1 LKREAIICS
10 DDSDLKTVAEKIINE
25 NLNHIVVTDSENKLI
40 GIVTSF
46 DITKAIAKDKKNLVD
61 IITKKVITTTDNE
74 PIDVATRKMKLNN
87 ISALPVIDDLNTVT
101 GIITSEELI

>member
-1 LKREAIICS
+1 AIICT
-10 DDSDLKTVAEKIINE
+10 DDCDLKAVAEKIVNE
-25 NLNHIVVTDSENKLI
+25 NLNHIVVTDSENKLK

-46 DITKAIAKDKKNLVD
+46 DVTKAIAKDKTDINE

-87 ISALPVIDDLNTVT
+87 ISALPVIDDLNKVT
-101 GIITSEELI
+101 GIMTSEELI